1 MWGWFKRKR
10 PPPNRELDGLLH
22 QFIDPR
28 ALAVAL
34 AETVQAYALEV
45 KAGRIS
51 VPAHRH
57 TEASAVAIWRNLRM
71 ETFALLFNHG
81 TADLFLLS
89 EHQRQREVLDCFLDE
104 RPHLE
109 MPQPRGQP
117 IPDTLQAVW
126 RAYIHLD
133 SIGSEVGDKDT
144 DQRTLRQEGRSI
156 LDELTSKAVA
166 LREGWSAFAA
176 RQVVTGERQPMPG
189 TMIEAVYEDLTA
201 KTKSI
206 ALSAKF
212 GPNPKA
218 TIRWLEDRMKEDGAS
233 ESDLVNFR
241 ATVRRVLT
249 AKTPEDCSR

>member
-1 MWGWFKRKR
+1 MWEWFKRKR
-10 PPPNRELDGLLH
+10 PPLNPELDGVLD
-22 QFIDPR
+22 QFIGSR
-28 ALAVAL
+28 SLAVAI
-34 AETVQAYALEV
+34 AETVKAYTLEV
-45 KAGRIS
+45 QAGRVS

-57 TEASAVAIWRNLRM
+57 TDVSALEIWRNLRM
-71 ETFALLFNHG
+71 ETFAFLFNHG

-89 EHQRQREVLDCFLDE
+89 EHERQREVLDCFLEE

-126 RAYIHLD
+126 RAYMHLD
-133 SIGSEVGDKDT
+133 SAGSEVCDKET
-144 DQRTLRQEGRSI
+144 DRQTLRLEGRSI
-156 LDELTSKAVA
+156 LDDLSGKAEA
-166 LREGWSAFAA
+166 LRQGWRAFAA
-176 RQVVTGERQPMPG
+176 RHAVVGEPPSMPG

-218 TIRWLEDRMKEDGAS
+218 TIKWLVDRMKEDGVS
-233 ESDLVNFR
+233 EPELANFR
-241 ATVRRVLT
+241 AALQRVLA
-249 AKTPEDCSR
+249 AKTPEDCLR